1 MKKYKEFINE
11 NRAYGENYASNNMD
25 FKFFISLEDA
35 DEKRQQEAFDE
46 FRKYVTLETHNI
58 KSLLIRDNDTDWK
71 RFSVDKNN
79 YWVWYIQVYESWGNS
94 AIPRDTIDFLKLR
107 SDEMRGEN
115 NLIIS
120 LDNFLII
127 GLEGVETLYK
137 IKKDANKFNL

>member
-11 NRAYGENYASNNMD
+11 NRVYGENYASNNMD